1 MFCSTFSI
9 SRAQSRTCSGYAE
22 ARKRREKISTFN
34 RKKLCANIRF
44 HQSFSALG
52 IRCRQ
57 PVPEPVGSIC
67 RWRRVIC
74 LRKYGRRSASRNAV
88 SQRRRNRV
96 SRRGSK
102 TRRRIFRVG
111 TMRRFYLVA
120 ILLAAVGC
128 ERIEPD
134 EAQSP
139 RRPSEE
145 TPALMKVHAR
155 VDEPRTSLGG
165 PRDTEVRWTA
175 GAAIARWGGDSPACR
190 R

>member
-1 MFCSTFSI
+1 MKINVFDKP
-9 SRAQSRTCSGYAE
+9 RAKPNLFELCRGEKT
-22 ARKRREKISTFN
+22 KRENSTFN

-96 SRRGSK
+96 TRRWSK
-102 TRRRIFRVG
+102 TRGRI
-111 TMRRFYLVA
+111 Y
-120 ILLAAVGC
+120 
-128 ERIEPD
+128 
-134 EAQSP
+134 
-139 RRPSEE
+139 
-145 TPALMKVHAR
+145 
-155 VDEPRTSLGG
+155 
-165 PRDTEVRWTA
+165 
-175 GAAIARWGGDSPACR
+175 
-190 R
+190 

>member
-1 MFCSTFSI
+1 MFGISSHRQIYEFSGIPHLFRKIYSRFGIDFVICRPNRTFSS
-9 SRAQSRTCSGYAE
+9 SRAQNRSLFGLCRGEKT
-22 ARKRREKISTFN
+22 KRENSTFN

-67 RWRRVIC
+67 RWRRAIC

-96 SRRGSK
+96 TRRWSK
-102 TRRRIFRVG
+102 TRGRIYRVG
-111 TMRRFYLVA
+111 KMRRFYLVA
-120 ILLAAVGC
+120 ILLASVGC

-134 EAQSP
+134 QTQSP
-139 RRPSEE
+139 LRQVGSLRSPEE
-145 TPALMKVHAR
+145 
-155 VDEPRTSLGG
+155 
-165 PRDTEVRWTA
+165 
-175 GAAIARWGGDSPACR
+175 
-190 R
+190 